1 MKVYIV
7 LEETDNGQ
15 QFEDYRTY
23 TQIVAVFN
31 SKELAEKYVENAP
44 KSIPTE
50 YGPVMEY
57 ADENNFE
64 PIGVKLDENGEEIW
78 EPLGYCIPS
87 YNIIEEEILE
97 QLITEEP
104 HA

>member
-1 MKVYIV
+1 MKVYII

-23 TQIVAVFN
+23 TQVLAVFN

-57 ADENNFE
+57 ADENSFE
-64 PIGVKLDENGEEIW
+64 PIGVKLDEKGEEIW
-78 EPLGYCIPS
+78 EPLGYCTPT
-87 YNIIEEEILE
+87 YNIVEQDILE
-97 QLITEEP
+97 Q
-104 HA
+104 